1 MFTGLLHTH
10 SLLRYFL
17 LIFILI
23 SIAKSLNGWLS
34 GKNFT
39 NGDRK
44 LALFTVTSAHLQLVI
59 GLILYFISPNVKA
72 GLADMG
78 AAMKN
83 ASLRFWSVE
92 HIAMMLI
99 AIILITIG
107 SARSK
112 RAVTDIGKHKN
123 IALFFLIALIIIFL
137 AIPWPWSTIA
147 RGWVPG
153 M

>member
-1 MFTGLLHTH
+1 MLTGLLHTH
-10 SLLRYFL
+10 SLLRYIL

-23 SIAKSLNGWLS
+23 SIVKSLNGWLS

-39 NGDRK
+39 AGDRK
-44 LALFTVTSAHLQLVI
+44 LALFTVISAHLQLVI
-59 GLILYFISPNVKA
+59 GFALYFISPSVKA

-78 AAMKN
+78 DAMKD

-92 HIAMMLI
+92 HIGMMLI

-107 SARSK
+107 NARSK
-112 RAVTDIGKHKN
+112 RAGTDSGKHKN